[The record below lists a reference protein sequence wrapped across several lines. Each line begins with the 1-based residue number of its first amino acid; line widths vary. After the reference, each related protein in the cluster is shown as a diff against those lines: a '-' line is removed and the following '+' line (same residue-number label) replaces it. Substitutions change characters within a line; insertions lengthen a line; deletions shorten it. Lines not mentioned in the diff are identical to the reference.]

1 MSDPIRGGRPPI
13 KPDLPRAA
21 DEASSAEA
29 KPAST
34 TAAPTAAEPKE
45 QGPVDKFERSVGA
58 QLGNRLQ
65 ALTGKTTAAKIQ
77 FSNEDIAYLAST
89 FAAILTQNPSASR
102 LKRARLFAKAILKR
116 KRLRKAFAGV
126 PEQEMEQM
134 CDIIGDVL
142 DSSPVFG
149 QLVDNVTDGASKL
162 NG

>member
-1 MSDPIRGGRPPI
+1 MSDPIRGGGRPPI
-13 KPDLPRAA
+13 KPDLPRNV
-21 DEASSAEA
+21 DETSSAEA
-29 KPAST
+29 KSVATPASPE
-34 TAAPTAAEPKE
+34 AKE

-65 ALTGKTTAAKIQ
+65 ALSGKAAAAKIQ
-77 FSNEDIAYLAST
+77 FSNEDIAYLATT
-89 FAAILTQNPSASR
+89 FAAILNQNPQASR
-102 LKRARLFAKAILKR
+102 LKRARLFARAILKG

-134 CDIIGDVL
+134 CDVIGDVL

>member
-13 KPDLPRAA
+13 KSDLPRPV
-21 DEASSAEA
+21 DETATEA
-29 KPAST
+29 K
-34 TAAPTAAEPKE
+34 TAATPAAPETKDA
-45 QGPVDKFERSVGA
+45 GPVDKFERSMGT
-58 QLGNRLQ
+58 QLGSRLQ
-65 ALTGKTTAAKIQ
+65 ALAGKATTAKIQ

-89 FAAILTQNPSASR
+89 FAAILKQNPQATR

-134 CDIIGDVL
+134 CDTIGDVL

-162 NG
+162 DG

>member
-1 MSDPIRGGRPPI
+1 MSDPIRGGGRPPI
-13 KPDLPRAA
+13 KPDLPRAV
-21 DEASSAEA
+21 DETATDA
-29 KPAST
+29 KT
-34 TAAPTAAEPKE
+34 TATPTAAEPKE
-45 QGPVDKFERSVGA
+45 QGPVDKFERSMGA

-77 FSNEDIAYLAST
+77 FSNEDIAYLANT
-89 FAAILTQNPSASR
+89 FAAILSQNPQASR

-149 QLVDNVTDGASKL
+149 QLVDNVTDGAGKL